1 MEGVPELQIHSFG
14 CLSNVTKRYW
24 RLNYSVAFQKKAWED
39 TSTLKPNPGSVPDC
53 CVPLNADPEELLR
66 ALQHLQKWDPDGAVR
81 GHCQQHV
88 QWYVGTLLSHLTDSL
103 LELFPCPVQGVLVLQ
118 GLFLPQKALF
128 GGAALVNVGLC
139 FLLFCNLALV
149 WNLREVFHFLRPPS
163 RGVYSRSEEFR
174 PS

>member
-39 TSTLKPNPGSVPDC
+39 TSKLKPNPGSVPDC

-66 ALQHLQKWDPDGAVR
+66 ALQHLQKRDPDGAVR

-103 LELFPCPVQGVLVLQ
+103 LELFPCPSPGSPGIARSLSPTKGFVWWCCSSECGALLPTVL
-118 GLFLPQKALF
+118 
-128 GGAALVNVGLC
+128 
-139 FLLFCNLALV
+139 
-149 WNLREVFHFLRPPS
+149 
-163 RGVYSRSEEFR
+163 
-174 PS
+174 